1 LTRLRT
7 LREKQL
13 KSRITKWGFD
23 IKNVKGDIMIQMA
36 RARAKRKR
44 LEGKD
49 SAFRVNK
56 ALVNER
62 KMTRYLTRNEV
73 SEEELL
79 SMASPI
85 DGMLFVPLTPSYEN

>member
-1 LTRLRT
+1 
-7 LREKQL
+7 
-13 KSRITKWGFD
+13 
-23 IKNVKGDIMIQMA
+23 MIQMA
-36 RARAKRKR
+36 RTRAKRKR

-56 ALVNER
+56 ELVNER

-73 SEEELL
+73 SEEQLL

-85 DGMLFVPLTPSYEN
+85 DGMLLIPLAQTSEK

>member
-1 LTRLRT
+1 
-7 LREKQL
+7 
-13 KSRITKWGFD
+13 
-23 IKNVKGDIMIQMA
+23 MIQMA
-36 RARAKRKR
+36 RTKAKRKR

-56 ALVNER
+56 APVNER

-79 SMASPI
+79 YMASPI
-85 DGMLFVPLTPSYEN
+85 DGMFLLSLAPTSEN

>member
-1 LTRLRT
+1 
-7 LREKQL
+7 
-13 KSRITKWGFD
+13 
-23 IKNVKGDIMIQMA
+23 MIQMA
-36 RARAKRKR
+36 RTRAKRKK

-56 ALVNER
+56 APVNER

-73 SEEELL
+73 SEEKLL

-85 DGMLFVPLTPSYEN
+85 NGMLIAPLGPASENY